1 MTLNLVIPGRFTTP
15 GLPKLNPIG
24 FVDSFSRGNGA
35 GLGYTENPS
44 QKWNVPTQEAA
55 PVAGGIINGSGYVQR
70 LETAGP
76 AFAYAESFTADG
88 TVKADLVGLATGWQR
103 EFGLLF
109 RYLNDRNYWRFYARD
124 GAEYRISITAGGTTT
139 VLWTSTGITPTPG
152 DTLSV
157 DLSGS
162 SLKFYRNGSL
172 LHSIS
177 DDRLSTATL
186 HGWTGNQTTTE
197 DRVDNYSV
205 TL

>member
-1 MTLNLVIPGRFTTP
+1 MTLNIVIPGIFTTP

-24 FVDSFSRGNGA
+24 FVDSFSRGNGT

-44 QKWNVPTQEAA
+44 RAWNVPTEEAA
-55 PVAGGIINGSGYVQR
+55 PVIGGIAGGCGYLQR

-76 AFAYAESFTADG
+76 AYAYAESLTANG
-88 TVKADLVGLATGWQR
+88 TVAADLAGLATGWQR

-109 RYLNDRNYWRFYARD
+109 RYLNDRNHWRFYARD
-124 GAEYRISITAGGTTT
+124 GAEYRISVTEGDTTT
-139 VLWTSTGITPTPG
+139 VLWTSTDITPTPG
-152 DTLSV
+152 DRLAVEMDGPNLT
-157 DLSGS
+157 
-162 SLKFYRNGSL
+162 FYRNGNQVHAL
-172 LHSIS
+172 T
-177 DDRLSTATL
+177 DERLSTATM